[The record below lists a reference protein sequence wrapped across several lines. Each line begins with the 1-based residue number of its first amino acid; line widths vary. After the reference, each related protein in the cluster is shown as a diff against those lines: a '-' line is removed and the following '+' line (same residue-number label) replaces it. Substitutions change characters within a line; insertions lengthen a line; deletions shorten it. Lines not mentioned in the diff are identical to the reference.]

1 MTLSQFYSPYGRS
14 RDSRRD
20 LSLQERC
27 ETGSASNGHS
37 IRGHGPSDSLH
48 AISAAN
54 NAFSM
59 VARCRFMVSE
69 NDMNLRT
76 EFAGAGFDDAVFLI
90 IAITA
95 PEIRYDMYPY
105 AVPGNTRAKLRYLC
119 S

>member
-1 MTLSQFYSPYGRS
+1 
-14 RDSRRD
+14 
-20 LSLQERC
+20 
-27 ETGSASNGHS
+27 
-37 IRGHGPSDSLH
+37 
-48 AISAAN
+48 
-54 NAFSM
+54 
-59 VARCRFMVSE
+59 MVSE